1 MSSNTQPPVKTL
13 SIPKSKDK
21 LKDLITNEVIQL
33 TDSIEVVQNTTDD
46 ILQELLKSI
55 GKIDF
60 MLLAFP
66 DIEDLQKEYFKLQ
79 LELFGSSANSD
90 NQIEPIYTDGNS
102 KEYKEAFKQW
112 QKIRKKI
119 DKCKLTKNHYLILCI
134 EQLLKIAIVNK
145 WGLCKKNGFIYL
157 YNGSYWNEI
166 DKERFQSFLGNVAL
180 QMGVEKF
187 KGKIHT
193 FKDELFKQFMADAYL
208 PTPKGKLNSILI
220 NLLNGTFEITPTKK
234 ELRNFEQKDF
244 ITHQLPFEYVPEATA
259 PMFQKYLNEVL
270 PDKDKQRIFA
280 EYCGYIFIKP
290 SVLKLE
296 KVLILFGNGA
306 NGKSVFFEILNALLG
321 SENISNYSLQ
331 SLTNDNG
338 YFRAKIGNKLVNYA
352 SEINGKLETDNF
364 KQMASGEP
372 IEARLPYGDP
382 FILTEYAKLIFNCN
396 ELPKDVE
403 HTKAYFRRFLII
415 GFDVTIAEEKQDKQ
429 LPNKIIKKELSGV
442 FNWILQG
449 LDRVLEQKNFS
460 KCEAVDN
467 ARSDYEKQSDSVQ
480 LFITEMEYKT
490 STTDYILISELYPK
504 YKTFCNEDGYRP
516 VGKSKFIQ
524 RLNHYKIFVNRINA
538 GNVAY
543 ITIENNFI

>member
-1 MSSNTQPPVKTL
+1 M
-13 SIPKSKDK
+13 SIPDSKDK
-21 LKDLITNEVIQL
+21 LKDLITKEVIQL
-33 TDSIEVVQNTTDD
+33 TNSIEVVKNSTDD

-66 DIEDLQKEYFKLQ
+66 ECENVFNRYNALKLISRGIEGLSENQ
-79 LELFGSSANSD
+79 
-90 NQIEPIYTDGNS
+90 QIE
-102 KEYKEAFKQW
+102 F
-112 QKIRKKI
+112 
-119 DKCKLTKNHYLILCI
+119 DKLKTELNKFRLTKNHYLVLCI
-134 EQLLKIAIVNK
+134 EQLLKIAIANK

-166 DKERFQSFLGNVAL
+166 DKERFQFFLGNVAL

-187 KGKIHT
+187 KAKIHT
-193 FKDELFKQFMADAYL
+193 FKEDLFKQFMAESYL

-220 NLLNGTFEITPTKK
+220 NLLNGTFEITPTKRG
-234 ELRNFEQKDF
+234 LRNFEQKDF
-244 ITHQLPFEYVPEATA
+244 ITHQLPFEYDPEATA
-259 PMFQKYLNEVL
+259 PLFQKYLDEVL
-270 PDKDKQRIFA
+270 PDPDKQRIFA

-296 KVLILFGNGA
+296 KMLILFGTGA

-321 SENISNYSLQ
+321 TENISNYSLQ

-352 SEINGKLETDNF
+352 SEINGKLETDIF

-403 HTKAYFRRFLII
+403 HTNAYFRRFLII
-415 GFDVTIAEEKQDKQ
+415 GFDVTIPEAKQDKQ
-429 LPNKIIKKELSGV
+429 LPNKIIQNELSGV

-449 LDRVLEQKNFS
+449 LDRVMEQKNFS

-467 ARSDYEKQSDSVQ
+467 ARTDYEMQSDSVQ

-490 STTDYILISELYPK
+490 SNTVYILISELYVR
-504 YKTFCNEDGYRP
+504 YKNFCNEDGYRA
-516 VGKSKFIQ
+516 VGKSNFIK
-524 RLNHYKIFVNRINA
+524 RLNHYKIFVKRINV
-538 GNVAY
+538 GNVV
-543 ITIENNFI
+543 NLSN